1 MIFAML
7 DSADGVLPPTV
18 SFTAPSDP
26 EDSFRMGGPGPGRYR
41 VRVPNSP
48 AGWMFKA
55 AMLNGVDVSETPF
68 ELTRDIS
75 GLVLQFTDRWSGMS
89 GSVQGQNA
97 GDANVLVFPT
107 DAQAWDDANSR
118 RLKNVRANDR
128 GEFGIGSLPP
138 GNYYVIA
145 VREEDAVDWRD
156 PAFLEMLARIATQVT
171 ILEGEHKKLDL
182 QVREVRR

>member
-1 MIFAML
+1 
-7 DSADGVLPPTV
+7 
-18 SFTAPSDP
+18 
-26 EDSFRMGGPGPGRYR
+26 
-41 VRVPNSP
+41 
-48 AGWMFKA
+48 MFKA